1 MADHAV
7 LGRWSTLYGAQQPFD
22 LGLRVAP
29 APTISFTLFGLPVL
43 EPSAR
48 LSFDGTALYL

>member
-48 LSFDGTALYL
+48 LSFDGTALHL